1 MLNIIQGKPGSGKS
15 YLAVKKIVDLLINLV
30 EDEKRTGRESVRRVY
45 TNIQLNLTEID
56 TYCENVTYTGIC
68 ASKYVTVIDNSF
80 FWKVGPD
87 GNNQLCD
94 WWEKFPDG
102 AFIVIDEVQYYLASN
117 SNDKKSEGYNKDF
130 ELFISTHR
138 HKAQDIFFIT
148 QHQDNILR
156 SCLSMSEGTFIVTNF
171 KNFILPWL
179 GIPVSD
185 FDVVRH
191 AWGHDSQAA
200 NVQYGLFVGRAFHKQ
215 SSQILVLEDSIFK
228 LYKSHNNNIDSDR
241 PNLNLSRFGSIFWLI
256 RRHAL
261 QLSIKL
267 IIIVCFVVLVLS
279 LFRSVPAAFGKLFGG
294 AQKTEKKLDNVANT
308 PIIKPD
314 SEPTILI
321 PKVVAVFHDK
331 AVLDNGFVVHLHEVF
346 DYAENTFEL
355 VQLNYT
361 DGFCRFR
368 RVQSTPVSNSAD

>member
-45 TNIQLNLTEID
+45 TNIQLNLTEIN
-56 TYCENVTYTGIC
+56 TYIENVTFSGIP
-68 ASKYVTVIDNSF
+68 ASKYISLIDNKF
-80 FWKVGPD
+80 FWEVAPD
-87 GNNQLCD
+87 GVNQLSE

-117 SNDKKSEGYNKDF
+117 SNDKKAEGYNKNF
-130 ELFISTHR
+130 ELYISTHR
-138 HKAQDIFFIT
+138 HKAQDIIFIT

-156 SCLSMSEGTFIVTNF
+156 SCLSMSEGTYIVTNY

-191 AWGHDSQAA
+191 AWGNDSQAA

-215 SSQILVLEDSIFK
+215 SSEILVLDDSIFK

-241 PNLNLSRFGSIFWLI
+241 PNLNLSKLGSLFWLF

-267 IIIVCFVVLVLS
+267 IFVFVFVVLILS
-279 LFRSVPAAFGKLFGG
+279 LFRTVPAAFGKLFGG
-294 AQKTEKKLDNVANT
+294 GKKIEQKLDNVT
-308 PIIKPD
+308 KSPVIQPV
-314 SEPTILI
+314 SEPIVI
-321 PKVVAVFHDK
+321 VPKVVAVFHDK
-331 AVLDNGFVVHLHEVF
+331 AVLDNGMVVHLNEVF
-346 DYAENTFEL
+346 DYGENQFQL
-355 VQLNYT
+355 VQLDYN

-368 RVQSTPVSNSAD
+368 RLQSSEDSSSEN